1 MTILASDSP
10 GNFLLGEM
18 CTFRN
23 IHVFLTNINKFRKGC
38 SLVRNGNCQKID
50 LSYLDSH
57 AEVQG
62 DGGVGLT
69 LGGAHRVKVAIVA
82 LVRTKSVFLSAR
94 HEDSFRNKSLSIS
107 AQRLP

>member
-1 MTILASDSP
+1 MKGLLPRAS
-10 GNFLLGEM
+10 G
-18 CTFRN
+18 
-23 IHVFLTNINKFRKGC
+23 H
-38 SLVRNGNCQKID
+38 CQKID
-50 LSYLDSH
+50 LSYLDRQ